1 MEMKIIRS
9 TIFDLP
15 SALAASM
22 ASFPRV
28 VAIFYA
34 IFDPH
39 KGAEIIVQSPDEA
52 ITPPSSSSLF
62 DFGSFS
68 ESIIPKKDLCNK
80 LISFC
85 TPSGYRIVGYP
96 VHIPNQKYERN
107 FLIYNLAF
115 VFQEAGEI
123 GSYIPVVERLA
134 LTFKQLEVRH
144 LPTSLLIFAGTIKF
158 PFYRHY
164 KAASS

>member
-1 MEMKIIRS
+1 MG
-9 TIFDLP
+9 
-15 SALAASM
+15 
-22 ASFPRV
+22 SFPRV

-39 KGAEIIVQSPDEA
+39 KGAEILVQSPDEA

-68 ESIIPKKDLCNK
+68 ESIIPKKELCNK
-80 LISFC
+80 LINFC

-96 VHIPNQKYERN
+96 VHIPDQKYERN

-115 VFQEAGEI
+115 VFQELGEI

-134 LTFKQLEVRH
+134 LTFKQLEVR
-144 LPTSLLIFAGTIKF
+144 LPVNIANTRRSNRAFSLRIPQDPFFIMSSNTFWKILIVTVNA
-158 PFYRHY
+158 
-164 KAASS
+164 